1 MVPSRVNPLIFFS
14 NCYPSHTFEH
24 LCIPRQCAK
33 RSEKWT
39 DSVPTP
45 GANKQPLHPVSGIK
59 PARALGAESK
69 DPPSSAWWVRAPEF
83 TQSKVGLLGTR
94 IPWKSPPLP
103 FFLVLGITQGRKL
116 KLIRSQP
123 RQKKHLGPIG
133 PLALASEHANQ
144 PLSSHPL
151 TQAISPAPPPPT
163 PTVLSAASLPH
174 LHSSLDIFFFLIF
187 LNCACNKP
195 FRKKSQEM
203 RFRGRRWRT
212 VGGGGERRREA
223 SSRRAS
229 LSLSRPVRHTSS
241 PLPCATLSLDASHPQ
256 G

>member
-1 MVPSRVNPLIFFS
+1 M
-14 NCYPSHTFEH
+14 
-24 LCIPRQCAK
+24 
-33 RSEKWT
+33 
-39 DSVPTP
+39 
-45 GANKQPLHPVSGIK
+45 
-59 PARALGAESK
+59 
-69 DPPSSAWWVRAPEF
+69 
-83 TQSKVGLLGTR
+83 GLLGTR

-103 FFLVLGITQGRKL
+103 FFLALGITQGRKL

-123 RQKKHLGPIG
+123 RQKKHLGAIG

-187 LNCACNKP
+187 LNCAFHKT

-212 VGGGGERRREA
+212 VGGGGRGGGKQALGEQVFHYHDLLGTR
-223 SSRRAS
+223 
-229 LSLSRPVRHTSS
+229 L
-241 PLPCATLSLDASHPQ
+241 LPCPAPPSRWMRAILRANEQSAGDN
-256 G
+256 